1 MLLNVSSTLL
11 NVLEF
16 RVVNVLEFRAA
27 RRSYMFLNL
36 VAMLLKCS

>member
-11 NVLEF
+11 NVLDF

-27 RRSYMFLNL
+27 MFLNL
-36 VAMLLKCS
+36 VAMLLKCP